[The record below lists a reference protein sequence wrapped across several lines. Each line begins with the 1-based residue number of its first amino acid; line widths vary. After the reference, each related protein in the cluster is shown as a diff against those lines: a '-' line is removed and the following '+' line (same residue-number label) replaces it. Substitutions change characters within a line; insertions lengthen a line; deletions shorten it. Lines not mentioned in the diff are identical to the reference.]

1 MTKSGQNSKAVGDRG
16 LIQRSASQLLQDEP
30 MFASTELPWTQG
42 ILLYTTAMSKG
53 RFKFHSLLHS
63 SSILDKRLDT
73 LLTPLGIKPKQAR
86 ILNVLKRIGP
96 SSQKVLAEQFDVTSG
111 SMSTMIDRLLAAG
124 LVHRE
129 KHPDDKR
136 TDIISLSERGCDVL
150 VEVRDV
156 WREIDDLIV
165 EKLGAEKAALFN
177 ELTRELK
184 YALGG
189 RVIGH
194 PDHPV
199 KSKGRTKS
207 KPERE
212 RKA

>member
-1 MTKSGQNSKAVGDRG
+1 MRKA
-16 LIQRSASQLLQDEP
+16 
-30 MFASTELPWTQG
+30 
-42 ILLYTTAMSKG
+42 

-63 SSILDKRLDT
+63 SSILDKRLAT
-73 LLTPLGIKPKQAR
+73 LLTPIGIKPKQAR
-86 ILNVLKRIGP
+86 ILNVLDRIGP
-96 SSQKVLAEQFDVTSG
+96 TSQKMLAEQFAVTSG

-124 LVHRE
+124 LVHRK

-136 TDIISLSERGCDVL
+136 TDIVSLSKRGCAVL
-150 VEVRDV
+150 VDVRAV
-156 WREIDDLIV
+156 WHEIDELIV
-165 EKLGAEKAALFN
+165 EKLGAEKAAIFN

-194 PDHPV
+194 SDHPV
-199 KSKGRTKS
+199 QPTDSPKL
-207 KPERE
+207 KPEPE